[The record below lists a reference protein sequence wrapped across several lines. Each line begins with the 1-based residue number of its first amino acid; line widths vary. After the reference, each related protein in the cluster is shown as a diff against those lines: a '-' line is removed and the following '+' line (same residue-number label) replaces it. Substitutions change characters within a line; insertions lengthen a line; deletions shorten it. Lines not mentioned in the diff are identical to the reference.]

1 MKVISLLMILT
12 LAVTIGC
19 STNTDRKRHQLFLK
33 QVQNKRENLTA
44 LEYKQYIKKM
54 IEVKESELQA
64 LNQLQDK
71 SNKMMDHH
79 EVMASSTGRD
89 TYSFNKTTTGM
100 DLKKTDTRIKNVE
113 KELYLLKS
121 QLIRE

>member
-1 MKVISLLMILT
+1 MLKI
-12 LAVTIGC
+12 
-19 STNTDRKRHQLFLK
+19 LK